1 MSSDAKE
8 HIRVNLENVTTVAT
22 PTAERAGQARN
33 ITEWPSLATEL
44 VSLPSWFGNNYAL
57 RGPQRAEA
65 CVRFSAELIVWT
77 DDR

>member
-44 VSLPSWFGNNYAL
+44 VSLPSWFENNYA
-57 RGPQRAEA
+57 
-65 CVRFSAELIVWT
+65 
-77 DDR
+77 